1 MNPNYSYLYN
11 NLSPE
16 NKKYTNTYRAL
27 SPVVIK
33 TFGGNNFIYERK
45 YKPNFNYNNEIFD
58 SEYDYIENELKK
70 TKGIKAHTAY
80 TELSTQENMSLFSSQ
95 MQNPIKRN
103 YKNYTNISNDRGYS
117 IYPGYDKCFLNERN
131 DNKTRTYIGD
141 NTDYRY
147 KILKKEEI
155 SEIFYPNEKTI
166 KKTIN
171 YQNYKKQKNKPEL
184 ISQSFSTSIIPEKK
198 SINNHN
204 NKNNIF
210 EIKYIKSKKSFPNK
224 EINLRISNNDNI
236 KRELSFS
243 KSKNQ
248 LADFNIDKLKEIGDK
263 LDMKYLNKTSFH
275 KNNNIKS
282 LNNTNEKSNLSI
294 DNKENKLV
302 KNMIIIEE
310 KRKNSKNKNNL
321 LMKSSDDIK
330 NELKKHHFIENKN
343 KIKTPNKTDKID
355 IYLKDKDKE
364 KNNKIK
370 IINIEKKNMNNFKV
384 DLPPNTIKIK
394 LKHKI
399 MGKQFN
405 NNIYNSDNKGRRVF
419 NYNINSIN
427 KINNSFN
434 RVEKNFNYKNSPI
447 KERIKIKTP
456 DKKIVKSPIKT
467 NIDNIY
473 NNTQKINYNEK
484 FKKIDL
490 NNINHC
496 YLESINIKKNVK
508 TTKTKHSFN
517 DIFLPSQ

>member
-16 NKKYTNTYRAL
+16 NKKYTNIYRAL

-45 YKPNFNYNNEIFD
+45 YKPNYNYNIEILD

-70 TKGIKAHTAY
+70 SKGIKAHTAY

-103 YKNYTNISNDRGYS
+103 YKNYTNINNEGGYY

-141 NTDYRY
+141 NKDYRY

-166 KKTIN
+166 KNNYN
-171 YQNYKKQKNKPEL
+171 YQNYKKKQNKPEL

-198 SINNHN
+198 IKNNN
-204 NKNNIF
+204 NQNNIF

-224 EINLRISNNDNI
+224 EINLRITNNSNI

-248 LADFNIDKLKEIGDK
+248 LEDFNIDKLKEIGDK
-263 LDMKYLNKTSFH
+263 LDINYLNNTSVLKNNLKIQNSND
-275 KNNNIKS
+275 KNNN
-282 LNNTNEKSNLSI
+282 LNNE
-294 DNKENKLV
+294 NKEDKIV
-302 KNMIIIEE
+302 KNIILIKD
-310 KRKNSKNKNNL
+310 KRKNSKNTINL

-330 NELKKHHFIENKN
+330 NKLKKNHSIENK
-343 KIKTPNKTDKID
+343 KVIKTPNKTDKIA
-355 IYLKDKDKE
+355 LNSKDKE
-364 KNNKIK
+364 KNNIIK
-370 IINIEKKNMNNFKV
+370 IINIEKKNMNNLMD
-384 DLPPNTIKIK
+384 DLPPIKIK

-405 NNIYNSDNKGRRVF
+405 NNNNNIYNSDNKGRRF
-419 NYNINSIN
+419 LNYNINNIN
-427 KINNSFN
+427 KINNTFN

-447 KERIKIKTP
+447 KERIKKKTP
-456 DKKIVKSPIKT
+456 DKKIVRSPVKT
-467 NIDNIY
+467 NINSIY
-473 NNTQKINYNEK
+473 NNTQRINNNEK

-496 YLESINIKKNVK
+496 YLESINIKKNNFK

>member
-11 NLSPE
+11 NLSPN
-16 NKKYTNTYRAL
+16 NKKYTNIYRAL

-45 YKPNFNYNNEIFD
+45 YKPNYNYNTEIFD

-70 TKGIKAHTAY
+70 SKGIKAHTAY

-103 YKNYTNISNDRGYS
+103 YKNYTNVNNERGYS

-141 NTDYRY
+141 NKDYRY

-166 KKTIN
+166 KNYN
-171 YQNYKKQKNKPEL
+171 YQSYKKQNKPEL

-198 SINNHN
+198 SVNNHN

-224 EINLRISNNDNI
+224 EINLRITNNGNR

-248 LADFNIDKLKEIGDK
+248 LEDFNIDKLKEIGDK
-263 LDMKYLNKTSFH
+263 LDIKYLNKTSLL
-275 KNNNIKS
+275 KNNNIKTT
-282 LNNTNEKSNLSI
+282 NNSNKNNNMNI
-294 DNKENKLV
+294 ENKENNIV
-302 KNMIIIEE
+302 KNMIILKE
-310 KRKNSKNKNNL
+310 KRKNSNSKNIINL
-321 LMKSSDDIK
+321 LMKSSDDIEK
-330 NELKKHHFIENKN
+330 KLKKNHSIENK
-343 KIKTPNKTDKID
+343 KAIKTPNKTDKIE
-355 IYLKDKDKE
+355 LNSKDKE
-364 KNNKIK
+364 KNNIIK
-370 IINIEKKNMNNFKV
+370 IINIEKKNMKNFMT

-405 NNIYNSDNKGRRVF
+405 SNIYNSDNKGRRF
-419 NYNINSIN
+419 LNYNINNIN
-427 KINNSFN
+427 KINNTFS
-434 RVEKNFNYKNSPI
+434 RVEKNVNYKNSPL
-447 KERIKIKTP
+447 KERIKRKTP
-456 DKKIVKSPIKT
+456 DKKITKSPVKT
-467 NIDNIY
+467 NNNKIY
-473 NNTQKINYNEK
+473 NNTQRINNNEK

-496 YLESINIKKNVK
+496 YLESINIKKKNFK